1 MPQESY
7 HVLTILA
14 KYYKETAYEI
24 LSVIRNLE
32 YTECRT
38 NKYHPQTDAKM
49 KKYYLTYNSGAGI
62 FGYCGES
69 EKQPPFYFK
78 GHAILFASRK
88 EARTAL
94 KRYRE
99 LHGVT
104 NLKPYAARHF
114 AIVSADNALINN
126 K

>member
-1 MPQESY
+1 MNGFY
-7 HVLTILA
+7 V
-14 KYYKETAYEI
+14 
-24 LSVIRNLE
+24 
-32 YTECRT
+32 
-38 NKYHPQTDAKM
+38 
-49 KKYYLTYNSGAGI
+49 TYNSGAGV

-69 EKQPPFYFK
+69 ETQPPFYYK
-78 GHAILFASRK
+78 GHAIIFATRK

-104 NLKPYAARHF
+104 NLKHYAARHF
-114 AIVSADNALINN
+114 AIVSADNARINN